1 VSSGGDWALRRSPLV
16 VVVGVA
22 RFSSVRLPTRSVALL
37 RLLRVLRLSLLLV
50 FAGMRSWQSGVR
62 ATAHAKET
70 EGLVPL
76 LTLAHVW
83 LIGGVVHVLTK
94 ERCVGLVELRLE
106 RIARRSCILGVVF
119 FVVGI
124 GSTAQGGVAK
134 RAGRNATGVRGD
146 IKDQWLA
153 VVDRESL
160 AAVVGQ
166 PVLVAVVV
174 QPVLVVFRVKRHGFG
189 HEGRVNLVAYR

>member
-1 VSSGGDWALRRSPLV
+1 
-16 VVVGVA
+16 
-22 RFSSVRLPTRSVALL
+22 
-37 RLLRVLRLSLLLV
+37 VLRLSLLLV
-50 FAGMRSWQSGVR
+50 LAGMRSWQSGVR
-62 ATAHAKET
+62 ATAHAKAT

-83 LIGGVVHVLTK
+83 LIGGVVHGLAK

-106 RIARRSCILGVVF
+106 RIARRSCIFGVVF

-134 RAGRNATGVRGD
+134 RAGRNATGVHGD
-146 IKDQWLA
+146 IKDQRPA

-174 QPVLVVFRVKRHGFG
+174 ELVVII
-189 HEGRVNLVAYR
+189 VN